1 MRVENTS
8 IRKYTVYF
16 IGIVLDHSTMFS
28 MKTRIK
34 LAARIELGPSKVDV
48 MMEDN
53 SSHYMVDKPGH
64 VR

>member
-1 MRVENTS
+1 
-8 IRKYTVYF
+8 
-16 IGIVLDHSTMFS
+16 MFS

-48 MMEDN
+48 MKEDN